1 MVTIRANGRLG
12 SAGEYRWGISIVI
25 ASRPLA
31 LYAAT
36 VAVLIVLQPL
46 RASAQWWNRAPADF
60 EECAEAAEKSSTP
73 QDKTAALAECS
84 AKFAGRRKPGGGY
97 TYYDFMQDKSFE
109 IAGPNPTPAEQKHI
123 DEQYTIY
130 LENQRRNSIA
140 AAFVAKQQE
149 QQAQQTSLKSDTPKV
164 PLPRSRPTE
173 QQQAAAS
180 DIRSGTKRGDCTR
193 HQFSC
198 EWPRLSEGINGIK
211 KLFTSQP
218 GKTKR
223 ADRG

>member
-1 MVTIRANGRLG
+1 MRV
-12 SAGEYRWGISIVI
+12 
-25 ASRPLA
+25 
-31 LYAAT
+31 
-36 VAVLIVLQPL
+36 
-46 RASAQWWNRAPADF
+46 SAQWWNRAPADF
-60 EECAEAAEKSSTP
+60 EECSEAAEKSSTP

-97 TYYDFMQDKSFE
+97 TYYDFMQDKSFD

-123 DEQYTIY
+123 DEQYTLY
-130 LENQRRNSIA
+130 LENQRRSTIA

-149 QQAQQTSLKSDTPKV
+149 QAQQTSLKSDTPKV

-173 QQQAAAS
+173 LQQAAAAAS
-180 DIRSGTKRGDCTR
+180 DIRPGGKRGDCSR

-211 KLFTSQP
+211 KLFTSP
-218 GKTKR
+218 SGKTRR
-223 ADRG
+223 ADRS

>member
-1 MVTIRANGRLG
+1 MRV
-12 SAGEYRWGISIVI
+12 
-25 ASRPLA
+25 
-31 LYAAT
+31 
-36 VAVLIVLQPL
+36 
-46 RASAQWWNRAPADF
+46 SAQWWNRAPADF

-73 QDKTAALAECS
+73 QDKTAAVAECS
-84 AKFAGRRKPGGGY
+84 AKFAARRKPGGGY
-97 TYYDFMQDKSFE
+97 TYYDFMQDKSFD

-123 DEQYTIY
+123 DEQYTLY

-149 QQAQQTSLKSDTPKV
+149 QAEQTSLKSDTPKV

-173 QQQAAAS
+173 QQQAAAAAT
-180 DIRSGTKRGDCTR
+180 DIRPGTKRGDCTR

-223 ADRG
+223 ADRS